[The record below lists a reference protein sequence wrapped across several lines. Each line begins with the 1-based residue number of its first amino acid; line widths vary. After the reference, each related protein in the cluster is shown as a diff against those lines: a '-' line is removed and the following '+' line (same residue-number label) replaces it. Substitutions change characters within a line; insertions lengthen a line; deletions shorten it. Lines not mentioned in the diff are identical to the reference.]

1 MDDWVVLY
9 QVDELSLCGKADLKW
24 TNPRHVFLPLK
35 PYAVLE

>member
-24 TNPRHVFLPLK
+24 TDPRRVFF
-35 PYAVLE
+35 AVEALRCP